1 MPNILR
7 RPMFKLG
14 GSSSDGVGITSGFR
28 KGYNWGGSE
37 ILEQI
42 QANPNMSSGEYVSMA
57 TSMLPE
63 ILKSMQGAGKMDNYD
78 LAMLISNVAGKGG
91 SISDMVSE
99 ATTQVTPFVD
109 RYKKAQASMGPA
121 AFNML
126 GTMGKLKAASETAGK
141 ETATQ
146 TRYKAG
152 LANVQL
158 VNKHN
163 TLSELKQKAAKGD
176 KEAVQDY
183 ALYELNNR
191 ISNEKY
197 MDDATVRANAL
208 KFVQDIYKDDKDLLM
223 VTLQDET
230 SDAFK
235 LLKQA
240 EKYIREGN
248 QGLAQGGRV
257 GRNIG
262 GSMQTDMV
270 AENIQTPGGDVE
282 VAAEETMQTPTP
294 GQDPYMLLRARL
306 PQEITDDVV
315 RLIATNPEAFK
326 DFAAIETQE
335 DVIDF
340 NATYG
345 VALVRPA
352 QQV

>member
-28 KGYNWGGSE
+28 KNYSTGSEWMEEIDWSNLGGSKGIYE
-37 ILEQI
+37 TMGKAIGPTME
-42 QANPNMSSGEYVSMA
+42 A
-57 TSMLPE
+57 
-63 ILKSMQGAGKMDNYD
+63 MQGAGKMDNYD

-91 SISDMVSE
+91 SIGDMVTE

-109 RYKKAQASMGPA
+109 RYKKTQASLGPA

-126 GTMGKLKAASETAGK
+126 GTMGGLAAKSEAANK
-141 ETATQ
+141 KTATEIRLDASTTARQ
-146 TRYKAG
+146 MAADAG
-152 LANVQL
+152 GAANLTGGDLDKYNALQKIALQSGFLTPQEALAEAA
-158 VNKHN
+158 
-163 TLSELKQKAAKGD
+163 TLAPDIVGEKWEDYSD
-176 KEAVQDY
+176 KRKLEIINNI
-183 ALYELNNR
+183 ALGL
-191 ISNEKY
+191 
-197 MDDATVRANAL
+197 RANTGKLAAL
-208 KFVQDIYKDDKDLLM
+208 RDQNESA
-223 VTLQDET
+223 T
-230 SDAFK
+230 
-235 LLKQA
+235 
-240 EKYIREGN
+240 
-248 QGLAQGGRV
+248 GGRV

-294 GQDPYMLLRARL
+294 GQDPYILLRARL
-306 PQEITDDVV
+306 PREITDDVV

-345 VALVRPA
+345 VELVLPA

>member
-28 KGYNWGGSE
+28 QNFWNGGQSLRKLASDIDE
-37 ILEQI
+37 GKLTGTQNINE
-42 QANPNMSSGEYVSMA
+42 AMTG
-57 TSMLPE
+57 MLPG
-63 ILKSMQGAGKMDNYD
+63 ILRKMAGAGEMDNYD

-99 ATTQVTPFVD
+99 ASTQVLPYLD

-126 GTMGKLKAASETAGK
+126 GTISGLQAKSEQANRPLLPEVKTRMLEELATWKTDKVDEAGAWNNNDDFIEWQARMNVIDNGFVTDNEARVEAAKIVSKLEEFEEAGSSKKNKILKAWIEFLTGRSES
-141 ETATQ
+141 
-146 TRYKAG
+146 
-152 LANVQL
+152 
-158 VNKHN
+158 VN
-163 TLSELKQKAAKGD
+163 
-176 KEAVQDY
+176 Y
-183 ALYELNNR
+183 
-191 ISNEKY
+191 
-197 MDDATVRANAL
+197 
-208 KFVQDIYKDDKDLLM
+208 
-223 VTLQDET
+223 
-230 SDAFK
+230 
-235 LLKQA
+235 
-240 EKYIREGN
+240 
-248 QGLAQGGRV
+248 AQGGRV

-262 GSMQTDMV
+262 GPMQTDMV

-294 GQDPYMLLRARL
+294 GQDPYILLRARL
-306 PQEITDDVV
+306 PREITDDVV

-345 VALVRPA
+345 VELVLPA

>member
-37 ILEQI
+37 ILEKI
-42 QANPNMSSGEYVSMA
+42 QANPNMSSGEYVGMA

-63 ILKSMQGAGKMDNYD
+63 ILKSMQGAGKMDNYE
-78 LAMLISNVAGKGG
+78 LAMMISDVAGKGG
-91 SISDMVSE
+91 SISDMVTN
-99 ATTQVTPFVD
+99 ATTSITPFVD

-141 ETATQ
+141 ETVQQTLERNAMKALELYKKHGFSEEKMKTDSPEDYATYKTAKLLSERNPT
-146 TRYKAG
+146 TRQEAAIQAWKILEGIIRAEGEAFDQIRAMDQAGQEEFMESIITTIMSGSFKGMPG
-152 LANVQL
+152 LA
-158 VNKHN
+158 
-163 TLSELKQKAAKGD
+163 S
-176 KEAVQDY
+176 
-183 ALYELNNR
+183 
-191 ISNEKY
+191 
-197 MDDATVRANAL
+197 
-208 KFVQDIYKDDKDLLM
+208 
-223 VTLQDET
+223 
-230 SDAFK
+230 
-235 LLKQA
+235 
-240 EKYIREGN
+240 
-248 QGLAQGGRV
+248 GGRV
-257 GRNIG
+257 GKNIG

-282 VAAEETMQTPTP
+282 VAAEETMETPTP
-294 GQDPYMLLRARL
+294 GQDPYIMLRARL
-306 PQEITDDVV
+306 PREITDDVV
-315 RLIATNPEAFK
+315 RLIAYNPEAFK

-345 VALVRPA
+345 VELVLPA

>member
-28 KGYNWGGSE
+28 KNYSIGGNEWIEEVDWNNLGGSKGIYE
-37 ILEQI
+37 AMGKAIGPTME
-42 QANPNMSSGEYVSMA
+42 A
-57 TSMLPE
+57 
-63 ILKSMQGAGKMDNYD
+63 MQGAGKMDNYD

-91 SISDMVSE
+91 SIGHMVTE

-109 RYKKAQASMGPA
+109 RYKKTQASQGPA

-126 GTMGKLKAASETAGK
+126 GTMGGLAAKSEAANK
-141 ETATQ
+141 KTATEIRLDASNTARQ
-146 TRYKAG
+146 MASDAG
-152 LANVQL
+152 GAANLTGGALDKYNALQKIALQSGFLTPQEALAEAA
-158 VNKHN
+158 
-163 TLSELKQKAAKGD
+163 TLAPDIVGEKWEDYSD
-176 KEAVQDY
+176 KRKLEIINNI
-183 ALYELNNR
+183 ALGL
-191 ISNEKY
+191 
-197 MDDATVRANAL
+197 RANTGKLAAL
-208 KFVQDIYKDDKDLLM
+208 RDQNESA
-223 VTLQDET
+223 T
-230 SDAFK
+230 
-235 LLKQA
+235 
-240 EKYIREGN
+240 
-248 QGLAQGGRV
+248 GGRV

-294 GQDPYMLLRARL
+294 GQDPYILLRARL
-306 PQEITDDVV
+306 PREITDDVV

-345 VALVRPA
+345 VELVLPA

>member
-126 GTMGKLKAASETAGK
+126 GTMGGLAAKSEAANK
-141 ETATQ
+141 KTATEIRLDASTTARQ
-146 TRYKAG
+146 MAADAG
-152 LANVQL
+152 GAANLTGADLDKYNALQKIALQSGFLTPQEALAEAA
-158 VNKHN
+158 
-163 TLSELKQKAAKGD
+163 TLAPDIVGEKWEDYSD
-176 KEAVQDY
+176 KRKLEIINNI
-183 ALYELNNR
+183 ALGL
-191 ISNEKY
+191 
-197 MDDATVRANAL
+197 RANTGKLAAL
-208 KFVQDIYKDDKDLLM
+208 RDQNESA
-223 VTLQDET
+223 T
-230 SDAFK
+230 
-235 LLKQA
+235 
-240 EKYIREGN
+240 
-248 QGLAQGGRV
+248 GGRV

-345 VALVRPA
+345 VELVLPA

>member
-28 KGYNWGGSE
+28 KNYSTGSGWMEEIDWSNLGGSKGIYE
-37 ILEQI
+37 AMGKAIGPTIEG
-42 QANPNMSSGEYVSMA
+42 MR
-57 TSMLPE
+57 
-63 ILKSMQGAGKMDNYD
+63 GAGKMDNYD

-109 RYKKAQASMGPA
+109 RYKKAQASLGPT
-121 AFNML
+121 AFSML
-126 GTMGKLKAASETAGK
+126 GNMGSLAAKSEAANKKTATEIKGAMAAEARLMADAAGGK
-141 ETATQ
+141 EKLTGADLDKYNALQKIALGGGFKTPSEALGE
-146 TRYKAG
+146 AG
-152 LANVQL
+152 ELA
-158 VNKHN
+158 
-163 TLSELKQKAAKGD
+163 
-176 KEAVQDY
+176 AVIVGEKWQDY
-183 ALYELNNR
+183 SEKRKLETINNIALALRLNTGR
-191 ISNEKY
+191 LEALR
-197 MDDATVRANAL
+197 DEQAT
-208 KFVQDIYKDDKDLLM
+208 
-223 VTLQDET
+223 
-230 SDAFK
+230 
-235 LLKQA
+235 
-240 EKYIREGN
+240 
-248 QGLAQGGRV
+248 GGRV

-282 VAAEETMQTPTP
+282 VAAAETMQAPTP
-294 GQDPYMLLRARL
+294 SQDPYILLRARL
-306 PQEITDDVV
+306 PREITDDVV

-345 VALVRPA
+345 VELVLPA